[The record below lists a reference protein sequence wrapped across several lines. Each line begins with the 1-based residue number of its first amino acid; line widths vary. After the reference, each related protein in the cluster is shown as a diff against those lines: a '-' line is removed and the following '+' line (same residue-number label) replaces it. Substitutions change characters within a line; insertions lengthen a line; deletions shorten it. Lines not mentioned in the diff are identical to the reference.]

1 MRRSF
6 WQSLKF
12 AVDGLRF
19 VVAHQRNF
27 RIQLAFG
34 TAVLVLSFFIDFSP
48 VEVLW
53 LVFAVFFVL
62 LGETLNTVVEEM
74 MNVIHPDYNEHVRHI
89 KDAAAGMVL
98 ISSVFAV
105 SVGAVVLG
113 RHLFGWKPQVGAVV
127 ALVFVAFSVILGIFG
142 EVENVGGEKDPRS
155 RNR

>member
-6 WQSLKF
+6 RQSLKF
-12 AVDGLRF
+12 AVDGLKF

-34 TAVLVLSFFIDFSP
+34 TVVLVLSFFIDFSP

-62 LGETLNTVVEEM
+62 LGEALNTVVEEM
-74 MNVIHPDYNEHVRHI
+74 MNVIHPNHDEHVKHV

-113 RHLFGWKPQVGAVV
+113 RHLFGWRPQVGAAV
-127 ALVFVAFSVILGIFG
+127 ALAFVAFSVTLGIFG
-142 EVENVGGEKDPRS
+142 EVENVARKKDSRP